1 MCIWQLNTI
10 QNVVEERK
18 TLQRS
23 NSFSNKLA
31 NLTIGKTMR
40 RSKSNDKDK
49 EKKKGL
55 TRSVSFSDFERE
67 ERTYSTEIPDD
78 ENEVD
83 SSSSDGDLE
92 CTLGAPK
99 ASFELSPT
107 SVCVDDSS
115 VPVYPAVDLVA

>member
-40 RSKSNDKDK
+40 RSKSAEK

-67 ERTYSTEIPDD
+67 ERTYSREIPDD

-92 CTLGAPK
+92 CSLVAPP

-107 SVCVDDSS
+107 SACVDDSS
-115 VPVYPAVDLVA
+115 VPVYPAVNLVS